1 MQPIAVSIVNYRTA
15 GLVIDAIPALLAEL
29 DAFEAALVVIVDNAS
44 GDGSAEALARA
55 IEENGWGD
63 RVRLLAS
70 ERNGGFA
77 AGNNLAFAEIA
88 RWEHVPLGVLLHNP
102 DARVTPGA
110 VAALAQVLLDE
121 PRAGA
126 VGGTLEDLDGS
137 AWSAALHFPSIWRE
151 IAVSAGFGPLA
162 RRFPT
167 TLPMQGSRRR
177 VDWVSGAAVLLRWD
191 AVRAVGPMD
200 DGYFLYFEEVD
211 YMRVLRRAGWETWHT
226 PEARVLHDAGQSTK
240 VKDNKVGEGRMPRYW
255 FDSWLRYYSKNHGAL
270 YARAT
275 AAARLAALLLSYPM
289 LALRGRRRRL
299 PDHYL
304 RDFARFCLL
313 GPVPRGD
320 AYGKR

>member
-1 MQPIAVSIVNYRTA
+1 MPPIAVSIVNYRTA

-44 GDGSAEALARA
+44 GDGSAEALAQA
-55 IEENGWGD
+55 IEANGWGD
-63 RVRLLAS
+63 RVRLLPS

-102 DARVTPGA
+102 DARVRPGA
-110 VAALAQVLLDE
+110 VTALAQVLLDE

-126 VGGTLEDLDGS
+126 VGGPLENPDGS
-137 AWSAALHFPSIWRE
+137 AWSAALYFPSIWRE
-151 IAVSAGFGPLA
+151 VAASVGLPPLSRRLPSA
-162 RRFPT
+162 
-167 TLPMQGSRRR
+167 LPMQGSRRR
-177 VDWVSGAAVLLRWD
+177 VDWVSGAAVLLRWE
-191 AVRAVGPMD
+191 AVREVGAMD
-200 DGYFLYFEEVD
+200 DGYFLYYEEVD
-211 YMRVLRRAGWETWHT
+211 YMHVLRRAGWDTWHT

-240 VKDNKVGEGRMPRYW
+240 VKQSKVAEGRMPRYW

-275 AAARLAALLLSYPM
+275 AAARIAALLLSYPIM
-289 LALRGRRRRL
+289 ALRGRRRSL
-299 PDHYL
+299 PQHYL

-313 GPVPRGD
+313 APLPREGSH
-320 AYGKR
+320 GIR